1 MYRLYIN
8 SLARAAGVAAL
19 IAVTSTTSHAI
30 FNINLTFTGSPTA
43 SQINAF
49 TTAEAFWES
58 RISGYIT
65 PLASTTL
72 LSLNITANISA
83 IDGPGGILGSA
94 GPTLGFNDGTY
105 FIAAAGTMRFDSA
118 DVANLEAQ
126 DQFNNVILHE
136 MAHVM
141 GLGTLWELNNK
152 PANPVYINNSG
163 QYTGAFGLAAYRAE
177 FNQPLATFIPV
188 ELNGGSGT
196 ANGHWNDS
204 TNVFDAQGRPLIR
217 ELMTGFIN
225 DGPANVPL
233 YVADFTI
240 QSFRDIGYTVAPVVV
255 PETSTLILCSTGLL
269 GFVAVRRT
277 RTRTGRRTK

>member
-1 MYRLYIN
+1 MYRSYIN
-8 SLARAAGVAAL
+8 SLARTVGVAAL
-19 IAVTSTTSHAI
+19 IAVTSTASHAV

-43 SQINAF
+43 SQISAF
-49 TTAEAFWES
+49 TAAEAFWES

-65 PLASTTL
+65 PLATANIP
-72 LSLNITANISA
+72 SLNITANISP
-83 IDGPGGILGSA
+83 IDGVGGVLGQA
-94 GPTLGFNDGTY
+94 GPTFGFNDGNYILATQG
-105 FIAAAGTMRFDSA
+105 AMQFDSA
-118 DVANLEAQ
+118 DVVNLQAQ
-126 DQFNNVILHE
+126 GEFNNVILHE

-152 PANPVYINNSG
+152 PSNPIYINNSG
-163 QYTGAFGLAAYRAE
+163 QYTGAFGLAAYRTE

-188 ELNGGSGT
+188 ELNGSPGT

-204 TNVFDAQGRPLIR
+204 SNVFDSQGRPLIR

-255 PETSTLILCSTGLL
+255 PETGTLILCSTGLL

-277 RTRTGRRTK
+277 RAGRRTK